1 MDPDRLMQYPGNST
15 ITFNFPGVTPDRLN
29 NVPSVASSSF
39 TQVGCAMQPV
49 TVKDDLD
56 NTVYSYATDKCIAP
70 PTTNTES
77 VTAEWYLSFNDASFR
92 VLGAKPV
99 YDRWSRLHHITFY
112 CKSEDG

>member
-1 MDPDRLMQYPGNST
+1 MPQYPGMNT
-15 ITFNFPGVTPDRLN
+15 VTFSYPGVAPDRLN
-29 NVPSVASSSF
+29 KVAGQSAASF

-70 PTTNTES
+70 TTANTQT
-77 VTAEWYLSFNDASFR
+77 VTAEWFIAFNDANFR

-99 YDRWSRLHHITFY
+99 YDRWARLDHITFY
-112 CKSEDG
+112 CKSEEG